1 AGLRG
6 AGTSRVAGRGH
17 SPWVRTSDSTD
28 ISADEPARA
37 RPTPAAHLMPDDFDR
52 ALRRMKAELAITELH
67 RRLLDPSLDARAILD
82 ITDRIETLQAQR

>member
-1 AGLRG
+1 M
-6 AGTSRVAGRGH
+6 
-17 SPWVRTSDSTD
+17 RTSDSIG

-37 RPTPAAHLMPDDFDR
+37 RPAAEAHLMPQDFDR
-52 ALRRMKAELAITELH
+52 AIRRMKAELAITELH